1 MADARR
7 PANPAKLKLNACFSS
22 LTSQARS
29 MDSFSQSF
37 KMKLEN
43 GQTSMGS
50 LLGFC
55 LTIVTALAVMGFAYT
70 KAQILF
76 ERKEVDVITSV
87 AKDFF

>member
-1 MADARR
+1 
-7 PANPAKLKLNACFSS
+7 
-22 LTSQARS
+22 
-29 MDSFSQSF
+29 
-37 KMKLEN
+37 
-43 GQTSMGS
+43 MGS